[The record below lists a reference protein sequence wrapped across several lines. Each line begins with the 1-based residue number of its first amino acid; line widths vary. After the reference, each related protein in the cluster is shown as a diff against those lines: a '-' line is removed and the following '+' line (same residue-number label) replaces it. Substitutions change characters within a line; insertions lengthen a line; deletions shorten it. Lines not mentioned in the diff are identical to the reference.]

1 MHLVLRSE
9 AASRVYPL
17 RSMVVAE
24 LFSSSTHSWPSSS
37 PAGLDSNSLTISP
50 SSIGSEYFRLNP
62 ASRPTRAPMTGML
75 PMTSPIP
82 GTSLRATPIS
92 W

>member
-24 LFSSSTHSWPSSS
+24 LFSSSTHSCPRSS
-37 PAGLDSNSLTISP
+37 PAGLDSNSLIIRPVST
-50 SSIGSEYFRLNP
+50 GSEYFRLNP
-62 ASRPTRAPMTGML
+62 ASRPTFAPMTGMS
-75 PMTSPIP
+75 PTTSPRP